1 MCPPIINVNILQ
13 TFELVPEFRSSSLMK
28 NALIQRTLVFICG
41 LFIMAIGVDLSVKA
55 NLGVSPISSVPYV
68 YSLKFPLTL
77 GQTTIILNILLI
89 GLQMLLLRKN
99 YQWMQLIQVPVVLLF
114 GWFIDL
120 TLPMMAW
127 IEPTQYL
134 SQAWYCLLGCVV
146 LALGVFFEVKA
157 KVTYLPGEGVAMALN
172 RGFGVEFGKAKI
184 GVDSSLV
191 IVAVLSS
198 LVFMGNV
205 QGIREGT
212 VVAAILVGYF
222 VRLYN
227 KALPFPKAWQP
238 QETPADLAT
247 EAPLPEAPLPSQQCV
262 ITISRELG
270 SGGHAIGKLIAQK
283 LGIAFYDEALIQLTA
298 AQGGF
303 TKEYIEA
310 NEQQLAHSLFYTLYE
325 QNYAYVDEAMPPLD
339 ALFMVQSK
347 IIRDIAQSQSCV
359 IVGRCADFVLKD
371 SPHCFTVFIHAE
383 NEFRQQQVMDRFQV
397 SADEAL
403 KRMEDSDRKRANYCR
418 RFTGKEW
425 GEAGNY
431 NLTLQSSTFGIAQC
445 ADLLIQAAALRKDTQ
460 CTENGGMDGD

>member
-1 MCPPIINVNILQ
+1 
-13 TFELVPEFRSSSLMK
+13 MK

-41 LFIMAIGVDLSVKA
+41 LFIMAIGVGLSVKA

-99 YQWMQLIQVPVVLLF
+99 YQWMQLIQIPVVLLF

-120 TLPMMAW
+120 TLPLMDW

-146 LALGVFFEVKA
+146 LALGVFFEIKA

-172 RGFGVEFGKAKI
+172 RGFAIEFGKAKI

-191 IVAVLSS
+191 IVAVISS
-198 LVFMGNV
+198 LMFLGKV

-212 VVAAILVGYF
+212 VAAALLVGYF

-238 QETPADLAT
+238 QDSPTKQAAQ
-247 EAPLPEAPLPSQQCV
+247 EAIPQQSSPSHKCTV
-262 ITISRELG
+262 TISRELG
-270 SGGHAIGKLIAQK
+270 SGGHAIGKLVAQQ

-298 AQGGF
+298 EQSGF
-303 TKEYIEA
+303 TKKYIQEH
-310 NEQQLAHSLFYTLYE
+310 EQQLANSLFYLLYE
-325 QNYAYVDEAMPPLD
+325 QNYAYTDEVMPPLD
-339 ALFMVQSK
+339 GLFMVQSK
-347 IIRDIAQSQSCV
+347 IIRDINEKESCV

-371 SPHCFTVFIHAE
+371 CAHCFSVFIHAE
-383 NEFRQQQVMDRFQV
+383 IPFRQQQIMQRYQV
-397 SADEAL
+397 EPDEAL
-403 KRMEDSDRKRANYCR
+403 KMLEASDRKRSNYCR

-425 GEAGNY
+425 GAVRNY
-431 NLTLQSSTFGIAQC
+431 NLALQSSSLGIE
-445 ADLLIQAAALRKDTQ
+445 QAADMLVQAIRQKMGT
-460 CTENGGMDGD
+460 